1 MRAWQ
6 WYNSNIYTQR
16 VYGPFD
22 VRHRCHCRSTRISL
36 VSVHSINLFH
46 TECLVSPQGHSSYVH
61 TERSFAVS
69 HPSARGADVGSS
81 SWAPHPWLDLA
92 QPAGSEATWHPGWP
106 GKQASPVGRRLPGL
120 SLRLQLCAA
129 TGDFSPSHQK
139 KTKPL
144 CVLLSHSAVL
154 CCHLYFENSMR
165 SFFLG
170 GGSSAAFAEVNFH
183 KSLRLIQLLQLRDGG
198 ITL

>member
-1 MRAWQ
+1 MNKWQ
-6 WYNSNIYTQR
+6 RWWGVDSGTTAMFILRECTVHLMSDTDAIVEN
-16 VYGPFD
+16 VFW
-22 VRHRCHCRSTRISL
+22 STWISL

-61 TERSFAVS
+61 TEWSFAFS

-106 GKQASPVGRRLPGL
+106 GKQASPVGRRRLGL

-129 TGDFSPSHQK
+129 TGDVDFNPATRKKQSRGTCFSHTPLYRAVIYIL
-139 KTKPL
+139 KTL
-144 CVLLSHSAVL
+144 WGVFWGEAVQHLL
-154 CCHLYFENSMR
+154 
-165 SFFLG
+165 
-170 GGSSAAFAEVNFH
+170 
-183 KSLRLIQLLQLRDGG
+183 KLIFINLWD
-198 ITL
+198 

>member
-22 VRHRCHCRSTRISL
+22 VRHRCHCRSTQISL

-106 GKQASPVGRRLPGL
+106 GKQASPVGRRRPGL

-139 KTKPL
+139 KQSH
-144 CVLLSHSAVL
+144 CVCFCHTQLYRAVIYIL
-154 CCHLYFENSMR
+154 KTLWGV
-165 SFFLG
+165 FFG
-170 GGSSAAFAEVNFH
+170 GGEAVQH
-183 KSLRLIQLLQLRDGG
+183 LLKLIFINLWD
-198 ITL
+198 

>member
-1 MRAWQ
+1 MSGLLKHA
-6 WYNSNIYTQR
+6 
-16 VYGPFD
+16 
-22 VRHRCHCRSTRISL
+22 
-36 VSVHSINLFH
+36 
-46 TECLVSPQGHSSYVH
+46 SPQGHSSYVH
-61 TERSFAVS
+61 TEQSFAFS

-81 SWAPHPWLDLA
+81 SWAPYPWLDLA

-106 GKQASPVGRRLPGL
+106 SEQASPVGRRCPGL
-120 SLRLQLCAA
+120 SLRLQLCC
-129 TGDFSPSHQK
+129 GYGWCWLQPPPPE

-144 CVLLSHSAVL
+144 CVLFSHSAL
-154 CCHLYFENSMR
+154 SCCYLYFENSMR
-165 SFFLG
+165 RF

>member
-22 VRHRCHCRSTRISL
+22 VRHRCHCQSTQISL

-106 GKQASPVGRRLPGL
+106 GKQASPVGRRRPGL

-129 TGDFSPSHQK
+129 TGDFSPCHQK
-139 KTKPL
+139 KNKATVCAFVTL
-144 CVLLSHSAVL
+144 SCIVLSFIFWK
-154 CCHLYFENSMR
+154 LYEE
-165 SFFLG
+165 FFG
-170 GGSSAAFAEVNFH
+170 GKQCSICWS
-183 KSLRLIQLLQLRDGG
+183 
-198 ITL
+198 